1 MSQRARPARTLREG
15 WRWYGPNDPVSLDD
29 IRQAGA
35 SDVVSSLHQIPI
47 GQAWTV
53 REVEARIEIIE
64 RSQPHRTPL
73 RWSVVESIP
82 IPDDVKRMGGKAR
95 ASIDAWITSME
106 ALAACGIKT
115 ICYNFMP
122 VVDWCRT
129 DLEWELPNGAR
140 ALRFDYPR
148 FAAFELFILQRPGAE
163 LDYTPAVQAEA
174 RRLYDRF
181 PQADIDYLVM
191 VIASALPGST
201 TEPMTIPRFREK
213 LQEYQG
219 IDEGVLRRHLVEFL
233 AAVCPRADELGVR
246 LTLHP
251 DDPPRPLFGLPRIAK
266 SEADYQAL
274 FDAVPNRSN
283 GICFC
288 TGSLGVSASNDLVG
302 MAERF
307 GPRIGFAHLRATKRE
322 ADGLSFFEADHL
334 DGDVDMVGVLG
345 KLLAENLRREAGDE
359 IVFRPDHGHRM
370 LDDLNAT
377 KRTNPG
383 YTAIGRLR
391 GLAELRGIIRALEA
405 TSKP

>member
-64 RSQPHRTPL
+64 RSQPQRTPL

-181 PQADIDYLVM
+181 TQADIDYLVM

>member
-1 MSQRARPARTLREG
+1 MSRRERPARTLREG

-163 LDYTPAVQAEA
+163 VDYTPAVQAEA

-181 PQADIDYLVM
+181 TQADIDYLIM

-213 LQEYQG
+213 LQEYQD

-288 TGSLGVSASNDLVG
+288 TGSLGVSAANDLVG

-405 TSKP
+405 TSQP